1 MASSPDAASAPYD
14 LQFIDTMSVHHGNA
28 IDMAKMAAAKAQ
40 HPELKAF
47 AKKIVDD
54 QEKEIGQM
62 KSWRDGWYAGKSQAV
77 NLELPG
83 MMHSM
88 NGMNMDG
95 LNAATGAAFDLMFLN
110 MMTQHHQG
118 AVAMAKEALLKAE
131 HAEIKQLARRISDA
145 QQQEIAQMNRWRK
158 VWDGAK

>member
-1 MASSPDAASAPYD
+1 
-14 LQFIDTMSVHHGNA
+14 
-28 IDMAKMAAAKAQ
+28 
-40 HPELKAF
+40 
-47 AKKIVDD
+47 
-54 QEKEIGQM
+54 M

-88 NGMNMDG
+88 KGMNM
-95 LNAATGAAFDLMFLN
+95 
-110 MMTQHHQG
+110 
-118 AVAMAKEALLKAE
+118 AMAKEALLKAE

-145 QQQEIAQMNRWRK
+145 QQQEIAQMNRWGK